1 MIDQQTGG
9 KDRGEKHFGPIDYL
23 KITILVFALT
33 ALWSS
38 LQSIILPVRLLA
50 YVPESQKNTY
60 LGLLTFTGLVVAMIV
75 QPIAGTYSDFTDSR
89 WGRRQ
94 PYILLGMLLTLI
106 ILPGIGL
113 AKTYVG
119 IFVVYCLLQIG
130 SNTAQASYQAFIPEL
145 VPKDKRGLAS
155 GVKSVLGV
163 LGGVALVRITAYFM
177 GRYFVGGGEFWM
189 WIALGALEVVILT
202 ATIIT
207 VLTVKEP
214 PSGHRLGLTMPS
226 IWRRFRIDF
235 KVHRD
240 YSWFLF
246 AIALLGVPGTALQTY
261 ALYYLMDVFKIP
273 NPASVTGNL
282 LVVVGI
288 SLLVTAYPAGRL
300 SDRVGRKPI
309 LVASGILGIA
319 GILILFFSRNCMQ
332 IMFSGAL
339 LGIANGALL
348 SAGWALATDFAVK
361 GEEAKYLGFTELVMS
376 AGTAVARLLGPVID
390 FFNRISQNLGYQVM
404 LLVCL
409 ISLIAGIILIINIRH
424 IKPSV

>member
-1 MIDQQTGG
+1 
-9 KDRGEKHFGPIDYL
+9 
-23 KITILVFALT
+23 
-33 ALWSS
+33 
-38 LQSIILPVRLLA
+38 
-50 YVPESQKNTY
+50 
-60 LGLLTFTGLVVAMIV
+60 
-75 QPIAGTYSDFTDSR
+75 
-89 WGRRQ
+89 
-94 PYILLGMLLTLI
+94 
-106 ILPGIGL
+106 
-113 AKTYVG
+113 
-119 IFVVYCLLQIG
+119 
-130 SNTAQASYQAFIPEL
+130 
-145 VPKDKRGLAS
+145 
-155 GVKSVLGV
+155 
-163 LGGVALVRITAYFM
+163 
-177 GRYFVGGGEFWM
+177 
-189 WIALGALEVVILT
+189 
-202 ATIIT
+202 
-207 VLTVKEP
+207 
-214 PSGHRLGLTMPS
+214 MPS

-319 GILILFFSRNCMQ
+319 GILILFFSRNYMQ